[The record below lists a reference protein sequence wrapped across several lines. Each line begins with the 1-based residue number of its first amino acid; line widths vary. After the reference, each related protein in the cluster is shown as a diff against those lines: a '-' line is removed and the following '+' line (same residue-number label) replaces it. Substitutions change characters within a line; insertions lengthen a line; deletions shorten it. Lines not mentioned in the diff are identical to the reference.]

1 VNCEPEDSEAMKTN
15 RPDCSRWR
23 EAIRARAAE
32 GVAAEESPRL
42 QGHLALCADC
52 RRYAEELRAAAAG
65 LRWLADRPAEPSPG
79 FRARWTRAVEAAA
92 QPAGVGETAA
102 ALVAWL
108 REMLLRNRRPA
119 LGVASLWGLALLF
132 RLSAPDI
139 ATNPQPM
146 AVVSPVEILRALKT
160 TEQLM
165 AGELGPQL
173 RAPAS
178 SRKPERARP
187 RSENPPSKPTAGAPL
202 GTCFTILPQPS
213 RAGATVA

>member
-1 VNCEPEDSEAMKTN
+1 MKTSI
-15 RPDCSRWR
+15 PDCSRWR
-23 EAIRARAAE
+23 ETIRARAAE
-32 GVAAEESPRL
+32 GLTAEEAPRL
-42 QGHLALCADC
+42 QDHLAACADC
-52 RRYAEELRAAAAG
+52 RRYAEELRATAAS
-65 LRWLADRPAEPSPG
+65 LRWLAERPAQPSPG

-92 QPAGVGETAA
+92 QPAGLGETAA
-102 ALVAWL
+102 ALAGWL
-108 REMLLRNRRPA
+108 REMFLRNRRPA

-139 ATNPQPM
+139 AANPQPT
-146 AVVSPVEILRALKT
+146 AVPSPVEIFRALKT

-178 SRKPERARP
+178 SRKPEPARP
-187 RSENPPSKPTAGAPL
+187 RSEGPPSKPTAGAPL